1 MVNEKLNQMHKV
13 LQMMFDFFEEKHH
26 DVDEDGRPQELSDF
40 YWEMQKLNEMM
51 EHFVITSE
59 MVRELR
65 NTKGEGMQSCKSALI
80 KARGD
85 MTKATEILR

>member
-1 MVNEKLNQMHKV
+1 MVDEKLNQMHKV
-13 LQMMFDFFEEKHH
+13 LQMMFDFFEDKHY
-26 DVDEDGRPQELSDF
+26 DRDEDGRPHELSDF

-51 EHFVITSE
+51 EPVVITSE

-65 NTKGEGMQSCKSALI
+65 NTTGEGMHSCKAALI

-85 MTKATEILR
+85 MTKAKEYLR